1 MTIRKR
7 FTKDRHPQS
16 LTDIEERLKSEVH
29 KGPDSS
35 HSLGPP
41 PPPSNPSGDGDGHG
55 PYDGG
60 MEQRVAALEGFASDA
75 KDKLTRIETKLEHLE
90 KEVSTTKWWVAGSTV
105 TIVLTMIAAVL
116 GTGVAIQQMTV
127 ATFQAAGAQANP
139 TQPAQPPIIINV
151 PGAPA
156 AAPASPSATTAPAA
170 KTP

>member
-1 MTIRKR
+1 MNPERKVLIFR
-7 FTKDRHPQS
+7 PGYEHGEEAPPQPEAFQRH
-16 LTDIEERLKSEVH
+16 
-29 KGPDSS
+29 
-35 HSLGPP
+35 
-41 PPPSNPSGDGDGHG
+41 GDGDGHG
-55 PYDGG
+55 PYDGD

-156 AAPASPSATTAPAA
+156 AAPAAPSTTTTPAV